1 MKEKILHVVSSA
13 CYRVILKQAFYGM
26 GIEDEII
33 YLPVDFSCNYIPK
46 DFSDT
51 ELMLSAMSI
60 DGLELQEKIVIFN
73 QLKEFITKD
82 YTHYEKVIVWHGGS
96 ATDLLLLYLM
106 SILTDDNLYH
116 IDITTCEDFMKEH

>member
-13 CYRVILKQAFYGM
+13 CYRGTLKQAFYGM
-26 GIEDEII
+26 GIEDEVI

-60 DGLELQEKIVIFN
+60 DSLELQEKNSHFQPIKGIHN
-73 QLKEFITKD
+73 KGL
-82 YTHYEKVIVWHGGS
+82 YTLRESYCMARMVG
-96 ATDLLLLYLM
+96 L
-106 SILTDDNLYH
+106 
-116 IDITTCEDFMKEH
+116 